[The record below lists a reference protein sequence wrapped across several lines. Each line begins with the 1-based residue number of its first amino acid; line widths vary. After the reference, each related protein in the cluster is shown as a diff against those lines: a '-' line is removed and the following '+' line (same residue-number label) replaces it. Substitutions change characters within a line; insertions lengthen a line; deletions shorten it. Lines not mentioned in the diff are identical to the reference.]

1 MKKFRIFIWVAALL
15 CAVGLT
21 VACTNSDGN
30 TDAGESTAAVTENRT
45 DAAETTSAEET
56 TAEET
61 GMAETETETE
71 PETESETETEP
82 ETELVIKG
90 SYKMNIEYNTIDIGL
105 GKTVRVLH
113 ASDTH
118 LTLAD
123 SRDDDRKVQLGRA
136 RAPGFPLA
144 KRCLVEMARASRDT
158 GLPIMHTGDFIDFV
172 SVANLEAVKEFT
184 EENDCFTAA
193 GNHEFS
199 LYVGEA
205 YEDAAYRNQSLD
217 KVQASFKNDIR
228 MSSRVI
234 DGLNFVAL
242 DNGYYKFEAEQLAF
256 LKEQVALGLPIVLM
270 IHTPLYD
277 PAFYEDAMSRFHD
290 SAYLCGVPDELL
302 ENYAPGH
309 REYQAADAITKETV
323 SYIAGEPL
331 VKAILTGHMHY
342 DYESV
347 FAERIPQICT
357 NCTTLRVVEFK

>member
-1 MKKFRIFIWVAALL
+1 MKKIKFFACIAALL
-15 CAVGLT
+15 CAASLAS
-21 VACTNSDGN
+21 ACTERPDQSDR
-30 TDAGESTAAVTENRT
+30 TAESTADVTET
-45 DAAETTSAEET
+45 QTELDEITEEDTTEES
-56 TAEET
+56 
-61 GMAETETETE
+61 TEAQ
-71 PETESETETEP
+71 TEP
-82 ETELVIKG
+82 ETELVLEG
-90 SYKMNIEYNTIDIGL
+90 NYKMNVVYDTIDIGL

-123 SRDDDRKVQLGRA
+123 NRDDARKMELARS

-184 EENDCFTAA
+184 EENDCFMAA

-217 KVQASFKNDIR
+217 KVQAAFSNDIR

-277 PAFYEDAMSRFHD
+277 PAFYEDAMARFHD

-302 ENYAPGH
+302 ENYTPGH
-309 REYQAADAITKETV
+309 RDYQAADAITKETV
-323 SYIAGEPL
+323 AYIADEPL
-331 VKAILTGHMHY
+331 IKAILTGHMHY
-342 DYESV
+342 DFESV
-347 FAERIPQICT
+347 FADRIPQICT
-357 NCTTLRVVEFK
+357 NCTTLRVIEFK

>member
-1 MKKFRIFIWVAALL
+1 MKKIKIFAYIVVPIFAASL
-15 CAVGLT
+15 AT
-21 VACTNSDGN
+21 ACT
-30 TDAGESTAAVTENRT
+30 TPPAPAADVTESEAVEMT
-45 DAAETTSAEET
+45 AEET

-61 GMAETETETE
+61 AEV
-71 PETESETETEP
+71 ETESETETA
-82 ETELVIKG
+82 LVIEG
-90 SYKMNIEYNTIDIGL
+90 NYKMNIVYNTIDIGL

-123 SRDDDRKVQLGRA
+123 DRDDDRKIQLGRS
-136 RAPGFPLA
+136 RASGFPLA
-144 KRCLVEMARASRDT
+144 KRCLVEMGRVSQNT

-172 SVANLEAVKEFT
+172 SVANLEAIQNFT
-184 EENDCFTAA
+184 EENDCFVAA

-199 LYVGEA
+199 QYVGEA
-205 YEDAAYRNQSLD
+205 YEDAAYRNQSLAQ
-217 KVQASFKNDIR
+217 VQAAFTNDIR

-277 PAFYEDAMSRFHD
+277 PDFYEDAMARFHD

-302 ENYAPGH
+302 ANYTPNH
-309 REYQAADAITKETV
+309 RDYQAADSITKETV
-323 SYIAGEPL
+323 DYIAAEPL
-331 VKAILTGHMHY
+331 IKAILTGHMHY

-347 FAERIPQICT
+347 FADRIPQICT

>member
-1 MKKFRIFIWVAALL
+1 MKKIKIFAYIVVLIFAASL
-15 CAVGLT
+15 AT
-21 VACTNSDGN
+21 ACTNPP
-30 TDAGESTAAVTENRT
+30 APAADVTESEAVEMT
-45 DAAETTSAEET
+45 AEET

-61 GMAETETETE
+61 AEV
-71 PETESETETEP
+71 ETESETETA
-82 ETELVIKG
+82 LVIEG
-90 SYKMNIEYNTIDIGL
+90 NYKMNIVYNTIDIGL

-123 SRDDDRKVQLGRA
+123 DRDDDRKIQLGRS
-136 RAPGFPLA
+136 RASGFPLA
-144 KRCLVEMARASRDT
+144 KRCLVEMGRVSQNT

-172 SVANLEAVKEFT
+172 SVANLEAVQNFT
-184 EENDCFTAA
+184 EENDCFVAA

-199 LYVGEA
+199 QYVGEA
-205 YEDAAYRNQSLD
+205 YEDAAYRNQSLAQ
-217 KVQASFKNDIR
+217 VQAAFTNDIR

-277 PAFYEDAMSRFHD
+277 PDFYEDAMARFHD

-302 ENYAPGH
+302 ANYTP
-309 REYQAADAITKETV
+309 ITATTRPPIP
-323 SYIAGEPL
+323 SQRRPWI
-331 VKAILTGHMHY
+331 ILPP
-342 DYESV
+342 SPSSRP
-347 FAERIPQICT
+347 F
-357 NCTTLRVVEFK
+357 

>member
-1 MKKFRIFIWVAALL
+1 MKIIKFFACIAALL
-15 CAVGLT
+15 CAACLIA
-21 VACTNSDGN
+21 ACTSQPDDPIG
-30 TDAGESTAAVTENRT
+30 STADVTEAPT
-45 DAAETTSAEET
+45 EPAEVTEE
-56 TAEET
+56 EP
-61 GMAETETETE
+61 TEVPTEAPSEAQTEAVTE
-71 PETESETETEP
+71 PETEFVLEGRYS
-82 ETELVIKG
+82 
-90 SYKMNIEYNTIDIGL
+90 MNIVYNTVDIGL
-105 GKTVRVLH
+105 GKTVRILH

-123 SRDDDRKVQLGRA
+123 ERDDARKIQLSKA
-136 RAPGFPLA
+136 RAPGFPMA
-144 KRCLVEMARASRDT
+144 KRCMTEMERIHQQT
-158 GLPIMHTGDFIDFV
+158 GLPLMHTGDFIDFV
-172 SVANLEAVKEFT
+172 SAANLDALKVFT
-184 EENDCFTAA
+184 DNNDCFMVA

-205 YEDAAYRNQSLD
+205 YEDADYRNQSLA

-270 IHTPLYD
+270 IHTPLYE
-277 PAFYEDAMSRFHD
+277 PNFYQDAMNRFHD

-302 ENYAPGH
+302 ENYTPGH

-323 SYIAGEPL
+323 AYIAGEPL
-331 VKAILTGHMHY
+331 IKAILTGHMHY
-342 DYESV
+342 DYDSV
-347 FAERIPQICT
+347 FADRIPQLCT

>member
-1 MKKFRIFIWVAALL
+1 MKKMKFFACMAALL
-15 CAVGLT
+15 CAASLA
-21 VACTNSDGN
+21 VACTDPAVNS
-30 TDAGESTAAVTENRT
+30 GETAA
-45 DAAETTSAEET
+45 DPAETIEKETVAETMPEEDTAEEET
-56 TAEET
+56 TEEET
-61 GMAETETETE
+61 TEAETEK
-71 PETESETETEP
+71 

-90 SYKMNIEYNTIDIGL
+90 NYKMNIVYTTVDIGL

-123 SRDDDRKVQLGRA
+123 NRDDDRKIQLGRS
-136 RAPGFPLA
+136 RASGFPLA

-172 SVANLEAVKEFT
+172 SVANLEAVQEFT
-184 EENDCFTAA
+184 AENDCFMAA

-217 KVQASFKNDIR
+217 KVQAAFTNDIR
-228 MSSRVI
+228 MSACVI

-256 LKEQVALGLPIVLM
+256 LKEQAALGLPIVLM

-277 PAFYEDAMSRFHD
+277 PAFYEDAMARFHD

-302 ENYAPGH
+302 VNYSPNH
-309 REYQAADAITKETV
+309 RDYQAADAITKETME
-323 SYIAGEPL
+323 YIAGEPL
-331 VKAILTGHMHY
+331 IKAILTGHMHY
-342 DYESV
+342 DFESV
-347 FAERIPQICT
+347 FAGRIPQICT